1 MADTK
6 SDYFVPHGSPWPI
19 VASVSMFVM
28 ALGGA
33 LWLNGSDAGRPVLF
47 LGLAGLTV
55 MMFGWLGTVIRENI
69 AGLYSGWVDR
79 SFRQG
84 MAWFIFSEVMFF
96 FAFFGALFYARTLA
110 VPWLGGEGVGVGTN
124 SVLWPEFETAWPTNG
139 PGAIGGNA
147 QGNFKPM
154 GWAGLPLLN
163 TALLLTSSVTI
174 TIAHHA
180 LKNNNRLLL
189 NLGTLATVLLGA
201 GFLYCQVVEY
211 VHAYQDLDLR
221 LSTGIYGSTF
231 FMLTGFHGAHVTLG
245 AIMLTVT
252 WLRILR
258 GHFTPKEHFGFQAV
272 SWYWHFVDVVWV
284 CLFIFVYIL

>member
-6 SDYFVPHGSPWPI
+6 ADYYVPHGSPWPI

-33 LWLNGSDAGRPVLF
+33 LWLNGSDAGRTVLL
-47 LGLAGLTV
+47 LGLAGLTF

-96 FAFFGALFYARTLA
+96 VGFFGALFYARVLA
-110 VPWLGGEGVGVGTN
+110 VPWLGGDGIGEATN
-124 SVLWPEFETAWPTNG
+124 SLLWSGFESEWPTNG
-139 PGAIGGNA
+139 PGEIGGDA
-147 QGNFKPM
+147 EGGFQTI
-154 GWAGLPLLN
+154 GWSGLPLLN

-180 LKNNNRLLL
+180 LKTNNRRLL
-189 NLGTLATVLLGA
+189 NIGTLLTIVLGA
-201 GFLYCQVVEY
+201 VFLYVQAYEY

-245 AIMLTVT
+245 VIMLIVT
-252 WLRILR
+252 YIRTLR
-258 GHFTPKEHFGFQAV
+258 GHFTPNEHFGFQAV

-284 CLFIFVYIL
+284 CLFIFVYVL

>member
-1 MADTK
+1 MANTK
-6 SDYFVPHGSPWPI
+6 ADYYVPHGSPWPI

-33 LWLNGSDAGRPVLF
+33 MWLNGSGGGQTVLL

-69 AGLYSGWVDR
+69 AGLYSGRVDA

-96 FAFFGALFYARTLA
+96 VAFFGALFYARTLA
-110 VPWLGGEGVGVGTN
+110 VPWLGGEGAGAGTN
-124 SVLWPEFETAWPTNG
+124 SVLWPGFEAAWPTNG
-139 PGAIGGNA
+139 PAAIGGDEN
-147 QGNFKPM
+147 GNFQPM
-154 GWAGLPLLN
+154 GWGGLPLLN

-180 LKNNNRLLL
+180 LKNNTRWLL
-189 NLGTLATVLLGA
+189 NIGTLATVLLGVA
-201 GFLYCQVVEY
+201 FLYCQVVEY

-221 LSTGIYGSTF
+221 LSTGIYGSLF

-245 AIMLTVT
+245 VIMLTVT
-252 WLRILR
+252 WLRVLR
-258 GHFTPKEHFGFQAV
+258 GHFTPNEHFGFQAV

-284 CLFIFVYIL
+284 CLFIFVYVI

>member
-19 VASVSMFVM
+19 VASVSMFAM

-33 LWLNGSDAGRPVLF
+33 LWLNGSDAGRTVLL
-47 LGLAGLTV
+47 LGLAGLTF
-55 MMFGWLGTVIRENI
+55 MMFGWFGTVIRENI

-96 FAFFGALFYARTLA
+96 VGFFGALFYARVLA
-110 VPWLGGEGVGVGTN
+110 VPWLGGDGIGEATN
-124 SVLWPEFETAWPTNG
+124 SLLWSGFETEWPTNG
-139 PGAIGGNA
+139 PGEIGGDA
-147 QGNFKPM
+147 EGNFQTI
-154 GWAGLPLLN
+154 GWGGLPLLN

-180 LKNNNRLLL
+180 LKNNNRRLL
-189 NLGTLATVLLGA
+189 NIGTLLTIILGA
-201 GFLYCQVVEY
+201 VFLYVQGYEY
-211 VHAYQDLDLR
+211 VHAYQDLGLR

-245 AIMLTVT
+245 VIMLVVT
-252 WLRILR
+252 YIRILR
-258 GHFTPKEHFGFQAV
+258 GHFTPNEHFGFQAV

-284 CLFIFVYIL
+284 CLFIFVYVL

>member
-1 MADTK
+1 MAKTK
-6 SDYFVPHGSPWPI
+6 AEYYLPHGSPWPI
-19 VASVSMFVM
+19 VASVSMFTM

-33 LWLNGSDAGRPVLF
+33 LWLNGAAPGRPVLF

-96 FAFFGALFYARTLA
+96 VCFFGALFYARTLA
-110 VPWLGGEGVGVGTN
+110 VPWLGGDGIGEATN
-124 SVLWPEFETAWPTNG
+124 SLLWPGFESAWPTNG
-139 PGAIGGNA
+139 PGPWGGDVE
-147 QGNFKPM
+147 GNFEPM
-154 GWAGLPLLN
+154 GWGGVPLLN

-180 LKNNNRLLL
+180 LKNNNRRLL
-189 NLGTLATVLLGA
+189 NIGTLLTVLLGGA
-201 GFLYCQVVEY
+201 FIFFQVEEY
-211 VHAYQDLDLR
+211 LQAYQDLDLR

-252 WLRILR
+252 WFRILR
-258 GHFTPKEHFGFQAV
+258 GHFTPNEHFGFQAV

-284 CLFIFVYIL
+284 CLFLFVYVL